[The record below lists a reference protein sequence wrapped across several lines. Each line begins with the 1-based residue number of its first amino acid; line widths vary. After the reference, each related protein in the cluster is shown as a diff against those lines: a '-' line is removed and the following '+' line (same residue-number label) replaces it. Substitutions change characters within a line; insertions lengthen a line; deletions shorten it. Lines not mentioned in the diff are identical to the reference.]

1 MKRFYLAGSTCLRK
15 VIAAAA
21 GALAVMAHTSIAVAD
36 AVADPP
42 PSLTR
47 YRCYICHSDRET
59 LAGPAFADV
68 AAFYRGRPDAVAK
81 IAADIRQGIRGG
93 GPWHM
98 PPHPEVSLDEA
109 RAMAHYIMSLD
120 SSKVAPQEVKRP

>member
-81 IAADIRQGIRGG
+81 IAADIRRGLKRG

-98 PPHPEVSLDEA
+98 PPHPEVSPEEA
-109 RAMAHYIMSLD
+109 KVMARYIMSL
-120 SSKVAPQEVKRP
+120 APPKAPAREVNRP